1 MKTQAAR
8 PGWGQGAKTEDF
20 PLQMLSGLMF
30 GIGSAWKA
38 PRAWS
43 SAGKSSSRRDGGGA
57 AAPCRAGTSL
67 PGDTGVPGTLGVSLP
82 PRGGPWHIRGVP
94 GTSGGSLAALVQD
107 PMRCAWCAA
116 TLRQLQPPSL
126 ASGTR
131 RQDDAASSIN
141 PSRAPGVAQRDLGG
155 TEQWPQRCLC
165 SRGGTSG
172 RGGLW

>member
-1 MKTQAAR
+1 MKWGPRGEDLQTQAAR

-57 AAPCRAGTSL
+57 AAPCQAGTSL
-67 PGDTGVPGTLGVSLP
+67 PGDTGVPGTSGGSLA

-94 GTSGGSLAALVQD
+94 GTSGGGPWQPWCRTPCDAHGAQPHYVSCSHPHWLLVPGGRTMLRAAL
-107 PMRCAWCAA
+107 
-116 TLRQLQPPSL
+116 TLPKH
-126 ASGTR
+126 
-131 RQDDAASSIN
+131 
-141 PSRAPGVAQRDLGG
+141 PG
-155 TEQWPQRCLC
+155 
-165 SRGGTSG
+165 
-172 RGGLW
+172 